1 MKKKIVFLSVL
12 AAMSVSMT
20 SCIDNDEPAGLEALR
35 KGQAEKLQG
44 EGAKYQA
51 EAAYKLAEIAL
62 VEADA
67 AAKQIANKISE
78 VELAKKQL
86 EVAVA
91 EAASAVDIANYKTQL
106 ATAEGELEVA
116 KLTAQANIVAAED
129 ALADAKKDA
138 AINAKNIEIALA
150 QVKDPSTY
158 TKVST
163 ARAAVLTKEKA
174 YTEAAKALIE
184 AEKKLAQAPELLK
197 KNDLQ
202 KVNDLED
209 AIETAKEGVV
219 TAEFAVE
226 TAKINVEE
234 FDALI
239 EKDDAE
245 WAKAAAEYAQEE
257 LKLKDADQAFT
268 VELEALLQDYNVA
281 KKPLDNAVTDAK
293 KALTDAKDELNK
305 DLKTFSDSAKY
316 FSFELA
322 SAIAEDVTAPANFE
336 IKGGKLVSSETIKN
350 SEAATK
356 LADLKSYA
364 QGKADAATAEI
375 VAAKNIDLTKLQNMT
390 KDLKTTADADVK
402 DYTEKL
408 AAYKTALGTSEEAS
422 KKSDFDAASN
432 KAYGELRYTAFT
444 TDELADMHKNH
455 TLSGKGTYGAYQET
469 LLAIADLQKE
479 IGQANGWNALN
490 NAVKS
495 ELKTIDDK
503 TAAYNAKIDQ
513 ASLNKLVDAVAAAE
527 KAVTDLTKK
536 YNDDKTPIANA
547 QSENAAKLSAVQA
560 MKTAVEGVIKVT
572 ALSGEGE
579 YRSEAD
585 IKNAIASAKQAL
597 VDAVA
602 SAERTVLDKEVK
614 VAEAEKELEMHKAG
628 LLTIDMSVEAA
639 QKAVDDAKATAEK
652 AKAEYDEAVAAL
664 DTILAA
670 IKA

>member
-1 MKKKIVFLSVL
+1 MQRRTLLSTQR
-12 AAMSVSMT
+12 T
-20 SCIDNDEPAGLEALR
+20 SRLHLH
-35 KGQAEKLQG
+35 
-44 EGAKYQA
+44 
-51 EAAYKLAEIAL
+51 
-62 VEADA
+62 
-67 AAKQIANKISE
+67 
-78 VELAKKQL
+78 
-86 EVAVA
+86 
-91 EAASAVDIANYKTQL
+91 
-106 ATAEGELEVA
+106 
-116 KLTAQANIVAAED
+116 
-129 ALADAKKDA
+129 
-138 AINAKNIEIALA
+138 
-150 QVKDPSTY
+150 VKDPSTY

-163 ARAAVLTKEKA
+163 ARAAVVAKEKA

-202 KVNDLED
+202 TVNDLED

-257 LKLKDADQAFT
+257 LKFTDADQALQ
-268 VELEALLQDYNVA
+268 VELEKLTQDYNVA
-281 KKPLDNAVTDAK
+281 MAPLQNALQDAINDYNDAENDLFK
-293 KALTDAKDELNK
+293 GLTEYN
-305 DLKTFSDSAKY
+305 DSVQI
-316 FSFELA
+316 FSFDVKD
-322 SAIAEDVTAPANFE
+322 AILEDVTSAYIYNFSVV
-336 IKGGKLVSSETIKN
+336 GGKLSSNDVISNEDA
-350 SEAATK
+350 SSK
-356 LADLKSYA
+356 LASLKSFA
-364 QGKADAATAEI
+364 QSKADAATAEI
-375 VAAKNIDLTKLQNMT
+375 VEAKKINLQKLQNVT
-390 KDLKTTADADVK
+390 ADLKKTADDDVK

-408 AAYKTALGTSEEAS
+408 AAYKKALGGTDEAS
-422 KKSDFDAASN
+422 AQSDFDAASN
-432 KAYGELRYTAFT
+432 KAYGELRYTAYT
-444 TDELADMHKNH
+444 TDELASMHEAG
-455 TLSGKGTYGAYQET
+455 TLAGKGSYGVYQEN

-479 IGQANGWNALN
+479 IGQATAWNSLN
-490 NAVKS
+490 NDVKS
-495 ELKTIDDK
+495 VLKKIEDK
-503 TAAYNAKIDQ
+503 QAAYTAAVDKS
-513 ASLNKLVDAVAAAE
+513 SLNKYIEVIEAAQ
-527 KAVTDLTKK
+527 KAVDDLTDK
-536 YNDDKTPIANA
+536 YNDDQTPINNEIAVNG
-547 QSENAAKLSAVQA
+547 AKLSAVQA
-560 MKTAVEGVIKVT
+560 MKSAVEGVIKVT

-602 SAERTVLDKEVK
+602 AAERTVLDKEVK

-628 LLTIDMSVEAA
+628 LLTIDMSIEAA